1 MFDNIMEYD
10 TGKDYTQFSKDKDEE
25 IMAFKIK
32 IKELE
37 ETVDL
42 LGKPCKCNP
51 VGSGEEY
58 CNGGCEMREEIET
71 LKNIIEKSIDSHGM
85 TRVLKHRI
93 EELKEGLSEIKTFI
107 DELDEDDYNNPRESK
122 MAFDAI
128 KTTARFFMS
137 YKV

>member
-51 VGSGEEY
+51 IGSGEEY
-58 CNGGCEMREEIET
+58 CNGGCEMREEIVRLRAALEE
-71 LKNIIEKSIDSHGM
+71 IIEFNESEHINVN
-85 TRVLKHRI
+85 TRSRKIARI
-93 EELKEGLSEIKTFI
+93 ALE
-107 DELDEDDYNNPRESK
+107 ESK
-122 MAFDAI
+122 
-128 KTTARFFMS
+128 
-137 YKV
+137 